1 MWKNGEHCS
10 GLLGQF
16 AVDALIEEARL
27 TPKPALVDMNNS
39 GAHTDINIDLML
51 RSAQSLQ
58 SMFVEIGR
66 VAFKQKPSWD
76 LKEEIAVI
84 GRRGEATMLKETG
97 GTNTHRGAI
106 WSLGL
111 LTAGAAMNEQG
122 TSAHTIAAAAS
133 ALACYFIPSEV
144 DKVSNGYRAKQNYG
158 VQGARGEAQDGFPH
172 VTHIALPALYKS
184 RESGI
189 PESFARV
196 DALIALIASLDD
208 TCILHR
214 GGMEALMAAKNGA
227 RAVLGAGGISTLKGW
242 REFQKLDEGLI
253 ARNASPGGSA
263 DLLAAALFLDNVSAE
278 ANTGYKFV
286 N

>member
-1 MWKNGEHCS
+1 MEYMWKNAEHCS
-10 GLLGQF
+10 GLLGQL
-16 AVDALIEEARL
+16 AVDALLEEARL

-51 RSAQSLQ
+51 RSAHSLQ

-66 VAFKQKPSWD
+66 VAFQQKPSWD

-84 GRRGEATMLKETG
+84 GCSGEATMLKETG

-122 TSAHTIAAAAS
+122 TSARTIAATAG
-133 ALACYFIPSEV
+133 ALARYFIPLEA
-144 DKVSNGYRAKQNYG
+144 DKISNGYCVKQNYG

-172 VTHIALPALYKS
+172 LMDIALPALYKA
-184 RESGI
+184 RENGI
-189 PESFARV
+189 PESFARL

-208 TCILHR
+208 TCLLHR
-214 GGMEALMAAKNGA
+214 GGIEALMAAKNGA
-227 RAVLGAGGISTLKGW
+227 RAILDAGGISTAKGW
-242 REFQKLDEGLI
+242 REFQKLDEELI

-263 DLLAAALFLDNVSAE
+263 DLLAAALFLDK
-278 ANTGYKFV
+278 NTY
-286 N
+286 